1 MTSGMNLTA
10 RTWLMVFDVVYL
22 ISTYDPTPSTVT
34 IASPRFDESES
45 CEFSTSCRSSCS
57 APLPSHDHPLHSGA
71 REQGICRRSPIQH
84 AAIEQPP
91 EDVLTLAPAVE
102 PVAELIEVGL
112 QVPGADPM

>member
-57 APLPSHDHPLHSGA
+57 APFALIPDCLPRHMDLDSMPC
-71 REQGICRRSPIQH
+71 RELASAWKRRRRVFAPVRRQPATLLRWLVDSP
-84 AAIEQPP
+84 E
-91 EDVLTLAPAVE
+91 
-102 PVAELIEVGL
+102 
-112 QVPGADPM
+112 